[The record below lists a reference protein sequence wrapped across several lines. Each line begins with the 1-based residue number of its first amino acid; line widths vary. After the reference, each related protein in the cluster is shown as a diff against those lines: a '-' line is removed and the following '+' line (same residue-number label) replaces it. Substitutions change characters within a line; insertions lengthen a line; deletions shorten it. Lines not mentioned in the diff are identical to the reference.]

1 MSIPLSIVI
10 LTINEEQDLPGC
22 LASIDWC
29 DDIHLIDSGSTDNT
43 VSIAKEANA
52 DCKYNPF
59 ESFGK
64 QRNWALDNCKFK
76 YDWIL
81 FLDADEQA
89 TIEFQNAVNAA
100 ITSTDDSIAGFY
112 CCWKM
117 ILNGEWLK
125 RTDSFPKWQFRLLR
139 LGRARFTDYGHG
151 QKEDLVKG
159 RIEYIKAPYLH
170 FAFSKGWT
178 HWVDRHNKY
187 SDREAIERL
196 QQSINW
202 KEIFSVHSSSRN
214 KAIKPLVSKLPGW
227 PLIRFFVTYF
237 LKLGFLEGWP
247 AFLYCVNLAYYEFLI
262 QIKIDELQKRKV

>member
-10 LTINEEQDLPGC
+10 LTKNEEQDLPGC

-29 DDIHLIDSGSTDNT
+29 NDIHLIDSGSTDNT
-43 VSIAKEANA
+43 VSIAREANA

-89 TIEFQNAVNAA
+89 TIEFQNEVNVA
-100 ITSTDDSIAGFY
+100 ITSTDDSIAGYY

-214 KAIKPLVSKLPGW
+214 KAIKPIVSKLPGW

-237 LKLGFLEGWP
+237 LKLGFLEGRP